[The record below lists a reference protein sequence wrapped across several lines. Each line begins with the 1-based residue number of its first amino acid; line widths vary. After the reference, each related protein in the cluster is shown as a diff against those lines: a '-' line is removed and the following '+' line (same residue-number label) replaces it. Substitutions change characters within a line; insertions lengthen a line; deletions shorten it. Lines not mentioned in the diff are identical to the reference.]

1 MDRERVTIT
10 LRQDLLKKID
20 RLVDGVRVRNRSH
33 AVEGILSR
41 NLGVQ
46 PRTAVIL
53 AGGRGLKMR
62 PFTDEMPKSM
72 FPVHDKPI
80 LEHILLQLR
89 DQGIQRVI
97 LLLGHLGEKIERYF
111 GDGTR
116 LGLELSYIREKT
128 AQGTAGALRL
138 VKPVLNEEAFYL
150 LHGDVLAQLDLV
162 ALADFH
168 AEHGRAMTMALTS
181 VADPTAYGAVRM
193 SGINVVDFQEK
204 PAEDLRVSRL
214 INAGVYV
221 LGASVLSHIPTT
233 GKSYVETDII
243 PKLIAQRELAGY
255 VFEGKW
261 FDISTP
267 ETYARA
273 LREW

>member
-111 GDGTR
+111 GDG
-116 LGLELSYIREKT
+116 
-128 AQGTAGALRL
+128 
-138 VKPVLNEEAFYL
+138 
-150 LHGDVLAQLDLV
+150 
-162 ALADFH
+162 
-168 AEHGRAMTMALTS
+168 
-181 VADPTAYGAVRM
+181 
-193 SGINVVDFQEK
+193 
-204 PAEDLRVSRL
+204 
-214 INAGVYV
+214 
-221 LGASVLSHIPTT
+221 
-233 GKSYVETDII
+233 
-243 PKLIAQRELAGY
+243 
-255 VFEGKW
+255 
-261 FDISTP
+261 
-267 ETYARA
+267 
-273 LREW
+273 